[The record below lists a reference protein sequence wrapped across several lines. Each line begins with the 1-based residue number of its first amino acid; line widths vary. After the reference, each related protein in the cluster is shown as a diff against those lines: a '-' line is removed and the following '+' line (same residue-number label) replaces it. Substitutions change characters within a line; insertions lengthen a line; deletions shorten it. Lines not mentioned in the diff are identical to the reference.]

1 MSDQAVHGL
10 GCPRCGGIVPIPEG
24 QVLVN
29 CPYCDQRSVVGG
41 DRGYLRNQVPDQID
55 RMKAE
60 QSARDFMGSSMQIA
74 AGLKDKAQ
82 ISEVFL
88 VHLPFWSAWGRGV
101 AWGFGQVEVG
111 SGDNKHY
118 EPREKKVMK
127 DLTWNGVACDVGE
140 FGVRKISLVG
150 RSLEPFNGDQ
160 LHQTGMVFEP
170 VGSDEE
176 ALEDA
181 RTAFEGAVKDEV
193 KLDRQA
199 QLFTRILSPRLGVVY
214 YPVWVVRYLFRERS
228 FQVVV
233 DGFDGKVLYG
243 KAPGNLLM
251 RALSLV
257 AGMAVGAFLAI
268 DVPAFILSASSN
280 SSSNDNPLA
289 IVAIAFVGGIALM
302 AGGYHR
308 FRHGEHYEF
317 NRYKGNDSGSDIQI
331 AGVDIS
337 KTIKELVK

>member
-1 MSDQAVHGL
+1 MSEQAVQGL
-10 GCPRCGGIVPIPEG
+10 GCPRCGGIVQIPEG
-24 QVLVN
+24 QILVN

-41 DRGYLRNQVPDQID
+41 DRGFQRYQVPGRIERAQ
-55 RMKAE
+55 AE
-60 QSARDFMGSSMQIA
+60 QSARDFMSSSAQIA
-74 AGLKDKAQ
+74 SGLKNKAQ
-82 ISEVFL
+82 ITEIFL

-111 SGDNKHY
+111 SGDDKHY
-118 EPREKKVMK
+118 EAREKKVLK

-140 FGVRKISLVG
+140 FGVRKISLQG
-150 RSLEPFNGDQ
+150 RPLEPFNGDQ

-176 ALEDA
+176 ALENA
-181 RTAFEGAVKDEV
+181 RSAFEEAVRDEV
-193 KLDRQA
+193 KMDRQA

-214 YPVWVVRYLFRERS
+214 YPVWVVRYVFRERS

-268 DVPAFILSASSN
+268 DVPAFILSATSD
-280 SSSNDNPLA
+280 SSNDNPLA
-289 IVAIAFVGGIALM
+289 IVAIAFVGGLALM
-302 AGGYHR
+302 AGGYQR

-317 NRYKGNDSGSDIQI
+317 NRYKGKDGGSDIQI

-337 KTIKELVK
+337 KTIKDFVK